1 MGAAPPLARL
11 RLTGLVLAALL
22 GTGGCT
28 GHLAERWANRIVA
41 EGPCVDGERHGPWTL
56 RWPYGLV
63 AEGSY
68 VRGVERGRW
77 AYRYPDGRCHVA
89 IYSRSGRKEVER
101 IEEPVANAAM
111 VGGHV
116 FLKSLE
122 PKCNPPGLWLI
133 TWIEA
138 EAKAEAAERGEEALG
153 LTREQRRRIQESLEA
168 AGFDLAGPADGVFRP
183 YTRMA
188 IARWQRERGYEMTTY
203 LAKGQ
208 VLALM
213 GWRWLALMG
222 GGPAREAEKETTDP
236 PRGEADTQ
244 GGR

>member
-1 MGAAPPLARL
+1 MEAASPLARL
-11 RLTGLVLAALL
+11 LLSGLVLAALL

-28 GHLAERWANRIVA
+28 GHLAERWVNRIVA
-41 EGPCVDGERHGPWTL
+41 EGPYVDGERHGPWTL

-133 TWIEA
+133 TWLDSKAKAKAA
-138 EAKAEAAERGEEALG
+138 EAGEEALG
-153 LTREQRRRIQESLEA
+153 LTREQRRRIQASLTA
-168 AGFDLAGPADGVFRP
+168 AGFDPGPANGVFSPR
-183 YTRMA
+183 TRMA
-188 IARWQRERGYEMTTY
+188 LMSWQAARSYEVTGY

-208 VLALM
+208 TLALL
-213 GWRWLALMG
+213 GWR
-222 GGPAREAEKETTDP
+222 
-236 PRGEADTQ
+236 
-244 GGR
+244 